1 MLAKAKRRISAE
13 NGDRGRAGVDELA
26 LASSIGNGEDLG
38 PIIRAAF
45 EVGKPEALLH
55 QLRSFVKKKEVEIED
70 LCKVHYEEFIHAV
83 DELRGVL
90 VDADE
95 LKNGLSSENSQ
106 MQEVGNAL
114 LAKLDELIEA
124 HTTKKNLTEA
134 IDSLKVCTAVTDLCV
149 KSNEHIM
156 NNMYYPALKLLD
168 AIERDY
174 LPKIPSRA
182 FRFMLERQIPLSRG
196 HIEKSVSNE
205 FNEWLVQ
212 IRSIAREIG
221 QQSIGQASSARKRE
235 MELRIRQRE
244 AEELSRSGVKD
255 CVYMLETE
263 DLDEDDSLLKFDLT
277 AVYRAHFIHT
287 CLGLQDQFR
296 DYYFKNRQLQLNSDL
311 QISSMQSFL
320 ELHQTYFAQVA
331 GFFIVED
338 RVLRTAGGLM
348 SSSQVENLWETAAAK
363 MISVVEDQFSRMQT
377 ANHLLIVK
385 DYVSLLCATLRRYG
399 YQVGPL
405 LDVLDKNRDKYHDL
419 LLSDCRR
426 QINDSLAND
435 KHEKLLIRKEYEYK
449 SNVLAFHLQTTDS
462 MPAFPYV
469 APFSATVPD
478 CCRIVKTFIE
488 DSVSFLAY
496 GGQMDFYD
504 VVKKNLDK
512 LLINVLNEALLKVIR
527 STTLAVS
534 HAMQIAANMTVLER
548 SCDFFAQYAAQLCG
562 IPVRLVDR
570 PHALLTARSVL
581 HTSQGAAHE
590 QMLILVKSKVDE
602 FMQLTDHINWTP
614 DDPPQNGNEYLNE
627 VIIYL
632 ETILSLAQ
640 QILPLDA
647 LDTVVS
653 GVLKHISDA
662 IVATFMSDEVRRFNI
677 NAVMGIDAD
686 VKVLESF
693 ADERY
698 QSMGLNELQGTT
710 NLRQCLSEA
719 RQLVNLLTSSQPD
732 LYLNPVIREK
742 SYNALDYKMVV
753 VIAEKYR
760 DLPERMFSSRSSRN
774 AGKKKS
780 LDALV
785 RRLKDSS

>member
-1 MLAKAKRRISAE
+1 MLPKQKRRSSTE
-13 NGDRGRAGVDELA
+13 NGERVHGVVDDLT
-26 LASSIGNGEDLG
+26 LLSCISNGEDLG

-45 EVGKPEALLH
+45 EMGKPELLLH
-55 QLRSFVKKKEVEIED
+55 QLRNFVKLKELEIED

-95 LKNGLSSENSQ
+95 LKNGLASENAQ
-106 MQEVGNAL
+106 MQDVGNAL
-114 LAKLDELIEA
+114 LGKLDELIESHA
-124 HTTKKNLTEA
+124 TKKNITEA
-134 IDSLKVCTAVTDLCV
+134 LDSLKISSDVMDLCV
-149 KSNEHIM
+149 RANEHITD
-156 NNMYYPALKLLD
+156 NMYYPALKLLD
-168 AIERDY
+168 TIERDY
-174 LPKIPSRA
+174 MPKIPSRA
-182 FRFMLERQIPLSRG
+182 LRHMLERQIPVSRA
-196 HIEKSVSNE
+196 HIEKSVSND

-235 MELRIRQRE
+235 MELRSRQRE
-244 AEELSRSGVKD
+244 AEELSRSGGKE
-255 CVYMLETE
+255 CLYILETE
-263 DLDEDDSLLKFDLT
+263 DLDEDDSLLAFDLT
-277 AVYRAHFIHT
+277 PVYRAHHIHT
-287 CLGLQDQFR
+287 CLGLQGQFQ

-338 RVLRTAGGLM
+338 RILRTAGSLM
-348 SSSQVENLWETAAAK
+348 KSTQVENLWEMAVAK

-377 ANHLLIVK
+377 ANHLLIMK

-405 LDVLDKNRDKYHDL
+405 LDVLDKNRDKYHEL

-426 QINDSLAND
+426 AINESLAND
-435 KHEKLLIRKEYEYK
+435 KYEKMLIKKEYEYK
-449 SNVLAFHLQTTDS
+449 SNVLAFHLQTTDI

-488 DSVSFLAY
+488 DSVGFLAY
-496 GGQMDFYD
+496 GSHMDFYD
-504 VVKKNLDK
+504 IVKKYLDK
-512 LLINVLNEALLKVIR
+512 LLINVLNEALLKLIR
-527 STTLAVS
+527 NTTLAVS

-548 SCDFFAQYAAQLCG
+548 SCDFFARYAAQICG

-570 PHALLTARSVL
+570 PQASLAAKSVL
-581 HTSQGAAHE
+581 LTSQGAAHE
-590 QMLILVKSKVDE
+590 QMLVLVKSKVDE
-602 FMQLTDHINWTP
+602 FMQLTDTINWTP
-614 DDPPQNGNEYLNE
+614 DDPPQTGNDYLNE
-627 VIIYL
+627 VYIYL
-632 ETILSLAQ
+632 ETIVSLAQ

-653 GVLKHISDA
+653 GVLLHISDA
-662 IVATFMSDEVRRFNI
+662 IVATFLSEDVRRFNL

-686 VKVLESF
+686 LKVLESF
-693 ADERY
+693 ADEKF
-698 QSMGLNELQGTT
+698 QTTGLNELQGAM
-710 NLRQCLSEA
+710 NLRESLVEA
-719 RQLVNLLTSSQPD
+719 RQLVNLLLSNQPENF
-732 LYLNPVIREK
+732 LNPVIRQK
-742 SYNALDYKMVV
+742 NYSALDSLKVLT
-753 VIAEKYR
+753 IAEKYR
-760 DLPERMFSSRSSRN
+760 DLPEKLFARNPKN

-780 LDALV
+780 MDLLV
-785 RRLKDSS
+785 RRLKDSL

>member
-1 MLAKAKRRISAE
+1 M
-13 NGDRGRAGVDELA
+13 DELA
-26 LASSIGNGEDLG
+26 LASNIGNGEDLG

-45 EVGKPEALLH
+45 EIGKPEALLQ
-55 QLRSFVKKKEVEIED
+55 QLRNFVKKKETEIED
-70 LCKVHYEEFIHAV
+70 LCKAHYEEFIHAV

-95 LKNGLSSENSQ
+95 LKNGLASENSQ
-106 MQEVGNAL
+106 MQEVGSAL
-114 LAKLDELIEA
+114 LAKLDELIESHA
-124 HTTKKNLTEA
+124 TKKNLTDA
-134 IDSLKVCTAVTDLCV
+134 LDSLKACSTVMDLCART
-149 KSNEHIM
+149 NEHIKG
-156 NNMYYPALKLLD
+156 NMYYPALKLLD
-168 AIERDY
+168 EIERDY
-174 LPKIPSRA
+174 LPKIPSRDL
-182 FRFMLERQIPLSRG
+182 RYMIEKQIPVSRG
-196 HIEKSVSNE
+196 YIEKSVSNE

-212 IRSIAREIG
+212 IRGISREIG

-244 AEELSRSGVKD
+244 AEELSRSGVKE
-255 CVYMLETE
+255 CVFMLETE
-263 DLDEDDSLLKFDLT
+263 DVDEDDALLKFDLT
-277 AVYRAHFIHT
+277 PVYRAHYIHT
-287 CLGLQDQFR
+287 CLGLQEQFR
-296 DYYFKNRQLQLNSDL
+296 EYYYKNRQLQLNSDL

-338 RVLRTAGGLM
+338 RVLRTAGGLIT
-348 SSSQVENLWETAAAK
+348 SVQVENLWETAAAK
-363 MISVVEDQFSRMQT
+363 MIFVVEDQFSRMHT

-385 DYVSLLCATLRRYG
+385 DYVSLLGATLRRYG
-399 YQVGPL
+399 YQVGLL

-435 KHEKLLIRKEYEYK
+435 KYEKMVIRKEYEYK
-449 SNVLAFHLQTTDS
+449 ANVLAFHLQTSDI
-462 MPAFPYV
+462 MPAFPYI
-469 APFSATVPD
+469 APFSATVPE
-478 CCRIVKTFIE
+478 CCRIVKSFIE

-496 GGQMDFYD
+496 GGHMDFYD
-504 VVKKNLDK
+504 VVKKYLDK
-512 LLINVLNEALLKVIR
+512 LLISVLNEALLKLIR

-548 SCDFFAQYAAQLCG
+548 SCNFFAQYAAQLCG

-570 PHALLTARSVL
+570 PHAMLAARSVL
-581 HTSQGAAHE
+581 QKSQGAAHE

-602 FMQLTDHINWTP
+602 FMQLTDNINWTP

-632 ETILSLAQ
+632 ETILPTAQ

-647 LDTVVS
+647 LNTVVT
-653 GVLKHISDA
+653 GVLVHISDA
-662 IVATFMSDEVRRFNI
+662 IVATLMSDDVRRYNI
-677 NAVMGIDAD
+677 NAIMGIDAD
-686 VKVLESF
+686 LKVLESF
-693 ADERY
+693 ADDRFR
-698 QSMGLNELQGTT
+698 SMGLNELQGAT
-710 NLRQCLSEA
+710 NLRLCFAEA
-719 RQLVNLLTSSQPD
+719 RQLVNLLMSNQPD

-742 SYNALDYKMVV
+742 SYNALHYKKVV

-760 DLPERMFSSRSSRN
+760 DLPEKLFSSRN
-774 AGKKKS
+774 PKNVVKKKS

-785 RRLKDSS
+785 KRLKESS

>member
-1 MLAKAKRRISAE
+1 MLAKPKRRSSTE
-13 NGDRGRAGVDELA
+13 NGERSHGVVDELT
-26 LASSIGNGEDLG
+26 LSSSISNGEDLG

-45 EVGKPEALLH
+45 DMGKPEALLH
-55 QLRSFVKKKEVEIED
+55 QLRNFVKMKESEIEE

-95 LKNGLSSENSQ
+95 LKNGLASENSQ
-106 MQEVGNAL
+106 MQIVGNAL
-114 LAKLDELIEA
+114 LAKLDELIESHA
-124 HTTKKNLTEA
+124 TKKNLTEG
-134 IDSLKVCTAVTDLCV
+134 IDSLKICTDVMDLCV
-149 KSNEHIM
+149 RANEHITS
-156 NNMYYPALKLLD
+156 NMYYPALKILD
-168 AIERDY
+168 IIERDY
-174 LPKIPSRA
+174 MPKIPSTALRH
-182 FRFMLERQIPLSRG
+182 MLERQIPVSRG
-196 HIEKSVSNE
+196 YLEKSVSNE

-212 IRSIAREIG
+212 IRSIARDLG

-235 MELRIRQRE
+235 MELRIRQKE
-244 AEELSRSGVKD
+244 AEELSRSGGKD
-255 CVYMLETE
+255 CLYILETE
-263 DLDEDDSLLKFDLT
+263 DLDEDDSFLKFDLT
-277 AVYRAHFIHT
+277 PVYRAHHIHT
-287 CLGLQDQFR
+287 CLGLQEQFQE
-296 DYYFKNRQLQLNSDL
+296 YYFKNRQLQLNSDL

-320 ELHQTYFAQVA
+320 ELHQIYFAQVA

-348 SSSQVENLWETAAAK
+348 TSVQVENLWETAVAK
-363 MISVVEDQFSRMQT
+363 MIAVVEDQFSRMQT

-399 YQVGPL
+399 YQVDPL
-405 LDVLDKNRDKYHDL
+405 LDVLDKNRDKYHEL

-435 KHEKLLIRKEYEYK
+435 KYEKMLIKKEYEYK
-449 SNVLAFHLQTTDS
+449 SNVLAFHLQTTDI

-478 CCRIVKTFIE
+478 CCRIVKSFIE

-496 GGQMDFYD
+496 GSHMDFYD
-504 VVKKNLDK
+504 VVKKYLDK
-512 LLINVLNEALLKVIR
+512 LLINVLNEALLKLIR
-527 STTLAVS
+527 NTTLAVS

-548 SCDFFAQYAAQLCG
+548 SCDFFARYAAQLCG

-570 PHALLTARSVL
+570 PQASLAAKSVL
-581 HTSQGAAHE
+581 LTSQGAAHE
-590 QMLILVKSKVDE
+590 QMLVLVKSKVDE
-602 FMQLTDHINWTP
+602 FMQLTDNINWTP

-632 ETILSLAQ
+632 ETIVSLAQ

-653 GVLKHISDA
+653 GVLTHISDA
-662 IVATFMSDEVRRFNI
+662 IVATFTSDDVRRYNL
-677 NAVMGIDAD
+677 NAVIGIDAD
-686 VKVLESF
+686 LKVLESF
-693 ADERY
+693 ADDRF
-698 QSMGLNELQGTT
+698 QSTGLNELQGAT
-710 NLRQCLSEA
+710 NLRECLAEA
-719 RQLVNLLTSSQPD
+719 RQLVNLLLSNQPEHFM
-732 LYLNPVIREK
+732 NAVIRQK
-742 SYNALDYKMVV
+742 SYSALDSGKVL

-760 DLPERMFSSRSSRN
+760 DLPDKLFGRNPKN

-780 LDALV
+780 MDLLV
-785 RRLKDSS
+785 RRLRDSF